1 MGDKLP
7 NELKKCVVFDL
18 DGTLADTSADLI
30 ESANFCFRSLGYGDV
45 LHPVDDALTA
55 FHGGRAM
62 LKLGFE
68 RLKIDAQQEAVEA
81 QYPVLLA
88 AYGDKIDQFTTFY
101 DGAMQAVEALSA
113 NGFAVSICT
122 NKPEGLARTLLER
135 MGVLHRFDALIGA
148 DTLPTRKP
156 DPAPYVAA
164 VEQAGG
170 VVERSILIGDTITDR
185 DTARAAGVPIVL
197 VGFGPS
203 GQAVEA
209 LTPDAIL
216 AHYRDLPD
224 LAARLLS

>member
-7 NELKKCVVFDL
+7 NELKRCVVFDL

-30 ESANFCFRSLGYGDV
+30 AAANSCFRDLGLGDV
-45 LHPVDDALTA
+45 LDPVADALTA

-68 RLKIDAQQEAVEA
+68 KSKHPNPKVAIAE
-81 QYPVLLA
+81 QYPIFLKVYGEHIDTHTVL
-88 AYGDKIDQFTTFY
+88 Y
-101 DGAMQAVEALSA
+101 DGAMDAVEDLKSL
-113 NGFAVSICT
+113 GYAVSICT
-122 NKPEGLARTLLER
+122 NKPEGLAHELLVR
-135 MGVLHRFDALIGA
+135 LGIRRAFGALIGA

-156 DPAPYVAA
+156 DVAPYVAA

-170 VVERSILIGDTITDR
+170 SVNRSLLIGDTITDR

-203 GQAVEA
+203 GAAVSE
-209 LTPDAIL
+209 LKPDAL
-216 AHYRDLPD
+216 LDHYRDLPD
-224 LAARLLS
+224 LTERMLP

>member
-7 NELKKCVVFDL
+7 NELNRCVVFDL

-30 ESANFCFRSLGYGDV
+30 AAANYCFRGLGLGDV
-45 LHPVDDALTA
+45 LDPVADSLTA

-68 RLKIDAQQEAVEA
+68 RLDYSDVGVAIAE
-81 QYPVLLA
+81 QYPILLK
-88 AYGDKIDQFTTFY
+88 AYGANIDTHTVLY
-101 DGAMQAVEALSA
+101 DGAMEAVEGLKSM
-113 NGFAVSICT
+113 GYLVSICT
-122 NKPEGLARTLLER
+122 NKPEGLAQELLVR
-135 MGVLHRFDALIGA
+135 LGIRDAFGALIGA

-156 DPAPYVAA
+156 DVAPYVAA

-170 VVERSILIGDTITDR
+170 AVERSLLIGDTITDR

-203 GQAVEA
+203 GSDVSS
-209 LTPDAIL
+209 LKPDAML
-216 AHYRDLPD
+216 DHYRDLPD
-224 LAARLLS
+224 LVSQLVP